1 MPARPA
7 PERVPRSPARVPSD
21 HSLLFQSRGGDE
33 DAARQLY
40 LRYAQRLRALVERQC
55 SADLARLAGI
65 EDLVQ
70 SVFGSFFR
78 RIRQGYYDVPDGAEL
93 WNLLLVIAVHKIR
106 GKAKY
111 LHAVKRD
118 THRTINGEE
127 ASRRLESQV
136 IAEEAHHAHSQLALD
151 EVLERLPTQNR
162 VMAKLRMEGYEV
174 AEVARETG
182 RSRRSVERILQDTRQ
197 KLVELLGEEG

>member
-1 MPARPA
+1 MPARQA
-7 PERVPRSPARVPSD
+7 PERVLRSPPRVPSD
-21 HSLLFQSRGGDE
+21 RSLLWQSRGGDE

-40 LRYAQRLRALVERQC
+40 LRYARRLSALVERQC

-93 WNLLLVIAVHKIR
+93 WNLLLVIALHKIR
-106 GKAKY
+106 GKAVY
-111 LHAVKRD
+111 LHSVKRD

-136 IAEEAHHAHSQLALD
+136 NSEEARHAQSQVALD

-162 VMAKLRMEGYEV
+162 VMARLRMEGYEV

-197 KLVELLGEEG
+197 KLVELLREEG